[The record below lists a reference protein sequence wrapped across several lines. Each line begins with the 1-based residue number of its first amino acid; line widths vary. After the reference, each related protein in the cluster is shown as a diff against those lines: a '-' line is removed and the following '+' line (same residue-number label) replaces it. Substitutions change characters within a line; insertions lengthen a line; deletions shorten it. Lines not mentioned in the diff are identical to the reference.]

1 MKAALATL
9 LVIGL
14 GSSALAAPTPMIQ
27 PPAGWSVDPERA
39 STLATKVSA
48 LRHFGGAK
56 VIVATAVFVAPTPG
70 VALFVTRISSEK
82 LPGTTAEA
90 ARAALEDFRT
100 SAPAPYAWQDSADS
114 ATRSYIAR
122 AEWTDLAVH
131 TQTVARLEIVATA
144 TNLVTVR
151 GECLSADGGDGAP
164 VNACTQALQSLN
176 TGVPAAE
183 RLAITMPP
191 EPALEPAATPRRD
204 EPARLTDGQ
213 QVHLTPMTIAQ
224 SKPDRDRR
232 PIYLGAGIVVL
243 AAAFWWNRRQRER
256 FDREDSGEAPASR
269 TREARGDVD
278 DDADDLAAAARGDE
292 PKDET

>member
-1 MKAALATL
+1 MKPALATL
-9 LVIGL
+9 LLLGL
-14 GSSALAAPTPMIQ
+14 GATAHATPAPMIQ
-27 PPAGWSVDPERA
+27 PPAGWTSDPERA

-48 LRHFGGAK
+48 LRQLGGAR
-56 VIVATAVFVAPTPG
+56 VIGVTEVYVPATPG

-100 SAPAPYAWQDSADS
+100 SAPAPYAWQDAADADS
-114 ATRSYIAR
+114 GSYVAR
-122 AEWTDLAVH
+122 AEWTDTSLH
-131 TQTVARLEIVATA
+131 TQTVATLVIVTTA
-144 TNLVTVR
+144 TNVVTVR

-164 VNACTQALQSLN
+164 VNACTHALASLD
-176 TGVPAAE
+176 TGVPKAE

-191 EPALEPAATPRRD
+191 AAAPDPEPSRPRE

-213 QVHLTPMTIAQ
+213 QIHLPPMAFTP

-232 PIYLGAGIVVL
+232 PIYIGAGIVVL
-243 AAAFWWNRRQRER
+243 AAAFWWNRRQRDR
-256 FDREDSGEAPASR
+256 FDREDSGEAPAPR
-269 TREARGDVD
+269 TREARGD

>member
-1 MKAALATL
+1 MRTVIAALMVAMCHVAHATP
-9 LVIGL
+9 
-14 GSSALAAPTPMIQ
+14 APMVR
-27 PPAGWSVDPERA
+27 PPVGWTADPERA
-39 STLATKVSA
+39 STLATKMSA
-48 LRHFGGAK
+48 LRQLGGAK
-56 VIVATAVFVAPTPG
+56 VIIATEVYVPSTPG

-82 LPGTTAEA
+82 LTETTTEA

-100 SAPAPYAWQDSADS
+100 SAPRPYDWRDAADPD
-114 ATRSYIAR
+114 TGSYIAH
-122 AEWTDLAVH
+122 AAWTDLSMH
-131 TQTVARLEIVATA
+131 TQTVGTLVIVATA
-144 TNLVTVR
+144 TTVVTVR

-164 VNACTQALQSLN
+164 VNACTKALSTLD
-176 TGVPAAE
+176 TGVPRAE

-191 EPALEPAATPRRD
+191 AAAPDPEPVRPAE

-213 QVHLTPMTIAQ
+213 QVHLTPMTFSE

-256 FDREDSGEAPASR
+256 FDREDAGGPPARSR
-269 TREARGDVD
+269 VPRGDE
-278 DDADDLAAAARGDE
+278 DADDLAAAARGDE